1 MPSPFPGMDPYLE
14 AQGRWPGFHNV
25 LIAHC
30 SELLNRDL
38 PESYV
43 AQTDERIALVS
54 FDDSATDRIPDVL
67 IGREEGSP
75 AGEPS
80 DAPAV
85 VGTIEPTT
93 MRLLKRAVEVRETWI
108 EIYHL
113 PEMELVTAI
122 EILSPSNKGGSGRTD
137 YLAKRDALIDQPVN
151 LVEVDLLLSGSR
163 MPVSGTLKPGDY
175 VAVVARAERRPQAD
189 VYAWPLRQTL
199 PVLPIPLRTPD
210 PDISLDLGEA
220 FRMTYDRGGYAR
232 VMRYGRPLPEG
243 LPVSPEDRT
252 WAEGLKSK

>member
-54 FDDSATDRIPDVL
+54 FDDSDSARIPDVL
-67 IGREEGSP
+67 IGREQGSQTGERLEVP
-75 AGEPS
+75 AT
-80 DAPAV
+80 
-85 VGTIEPTT
+85 VGTLEPRM
-93 MRLLKRAVEVRETWI
+93 MRLLKRTVEVRETWI

-122 EILSPSNKGGSGRTD
+122 EILSPSNKGGSGRLD
-137 YLAKRDALIDQPVN
+137 YLAKRDSLIDQPVN
-151 LVEVDLLLSGSR
+151 LVEIDLLLNGSPMPISGALR
-163 MPVSGTLKPGDY
+163 PGEY
-175 VAVVARAERRPQAD
+175 VAIVARADLRPQAD
-189 VYAWPLRQTL
+189 VYTWPLRRPL
-199 PVLPIPLRTPD
+199 PVLPIPLRGPD

-220 FRMTYDRGGYAR
+220 FRMTYDRGGYNR

-243 LPVSPEDRT
+243 LRISPEDRA
-252 WAEGLKSK
+252 WAEGLGR